1 MTHLPKFSPS
11 LLHPRYWLTWCGI
24 GLLWLVVQLPYPVLY
39 RLGCG
44 MGRLAMRL
52 MKRRVR
58 IAHRNLELCFPQM
71 PEQERQE
78 MVKKNFE
85 SVGMGLMETGMAW
98 FWPDSRINRWVDV
111 TGMDNTKMHFAEGK
125 GILLIGVHFLT
136 LELGARVFGMHIP
149 GIGVYRPNDNP
160 LLDWLQ
166 TWGRLRSNKTMI
178 DRKDLKGMVRA
189 LKSGDV
195 VWYAPDHDYGPRSS
209 VFVPFFAVEQTATT
223 TGTWMLAKMSKACL
237 VPFVPRR
244 KPDGKGYELIMLE
257 GETTPPLETA
267 EETAAWMNKVVE
279 RCILMA
285 PEQYMWLHRR
295 FKTRPEG
302 VPDRYARLKQAA
314 TRGDNLSASDFSDRS
329 GIHH

>member
-111 TGMDNTKMHFAEGK
+111 TGMDNTKMHFAEGN

-295 FKTRPEG
+295 FKTRPDG
-302 VPDRYARLKQAA
+302 VPSRY
-314 TRGDNLSASDFSDRS
+314 
-329 GIHH
+329 

>member
-1 MTHLPKFSPS
+1 MLSKERYDAFTKFSPS

-295 FKTRPEG
+295 FKTRPDG
-302 VPDRYARLKQAA
+302 VPSRY
-314 TRGDNLSASDFSDRS
+314 
-329 GIHH
+329 